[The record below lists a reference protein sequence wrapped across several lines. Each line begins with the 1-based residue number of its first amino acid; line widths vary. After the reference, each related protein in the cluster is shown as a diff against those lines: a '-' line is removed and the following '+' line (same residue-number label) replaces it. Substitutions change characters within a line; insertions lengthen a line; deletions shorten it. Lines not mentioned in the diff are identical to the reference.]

1 MHSRNTVRYYLAIA
15 ALLIFFFFSN
25 DFGLIDIQKTALIMA
40 VGIDREDNTFIVT
53 TQIAVPEASSQGEQA
68 QAVQIESRG
77 DTVADALS
85 QINVKTGWYPKLVFC
100 NLIIIGQEAAKR
112 NVFDAL
118 DFFLRD
124 EYMSDGC
131 LVATC
136 EGTAKEILNTK
147 TPIDPMS
154 SVAAQKVLSLHA
166 KQVGTAAPNTL
177 REFSMGYFSNSKS
190 SYMPILKPEK
200 QQESSGE
207 KSGENSEGGQ
217 EEKKN
222 GEEQGAYGGTP
233 EKNGGQAAVPAAA
246 GGEESGSGRAAA
258 RKGVQRQ
265 RNRALLRR
273 RRRGKAQSR
282 GNVRFLHGEEQ
293 TQAGF
298 LRRGERRESV
308 YAEHQKQQAL
318 D

>member
-25 DFGLIDIQKTALIMA
+25 DFGLIDIQKTAIIMA

-131 LVATC
+131 LVATLRRHG
-136 EGTAKEILNTK
+136 EGNPQHQDPHRSHVVRGGAKGPFPARQTSGNG
-147 TPIDPMS
+147 
-154 SVAAQKVLSLHA
+154 
-166 KQVGTAAPNTL
+166 GTQYLT
-177 REFSMGYFSNSKS
+177 RIFDGIFQQ
-190 SYMPILKPEK
+190 
-200 QQESSGE
+200 QQEQLYAHF
-207 KSGENSEGGQ
+207 K
-217 EEKKN
+217 
-222 GEEQGAYGGTP
+222 
-233 EKNGGQAAVPAAA
+233 
-246 GGEESGSGRAAA
+246 A
-258 RKGVQRQ
+258 RKTTGIF
-265 RNRALLRR
+265 
-273 RRRGKAQSR
+273 G
-282 GNVRFLHGEEQ
+282 
-293 TQAGF
+293 
-298 LRRGERRESV
+298 
-308 YAEHQKQQAL
+308 
-318 D
+318 

>member
-25 DFGLIDIQKTALIMA
+25 DFGLIDIQKTAIIMA

-222 GEEQGAYGGTP
+222 GEEQGKERRPSGGSR
-233 EKNGGQAAVPAAA
+233 GG
-246 GGEESGSGRAAA
+246 GRRGERQQERSGRAAA